1 MAGSGPR
8 HGHGGSQGGRLF
20 WPAPVPAPGLKFRRR
35 PFSWLAVGWI
45 KCYQKSLAR
54 LWPNACIYHP
64 SCSNY
69 MIHAIT
75 ARGLASG
82 TAMGIWRILRCHPF
96 ARGGYDPPP
105 GYEEAMAAAD
115 AADRQAEGQGEDRE
129 Q

>member
-1 MAGSGPR
+1 
-8 HGHGGSQGGRLF
+8 
-20 WPAPVPAPGLKFRRR
+20 
-35 PFSWLAVGWI
+35 
-45 KCYQKSLAR
+45 
-54 LWPNACIYHP
+54 
-64 SCSNY
+64 